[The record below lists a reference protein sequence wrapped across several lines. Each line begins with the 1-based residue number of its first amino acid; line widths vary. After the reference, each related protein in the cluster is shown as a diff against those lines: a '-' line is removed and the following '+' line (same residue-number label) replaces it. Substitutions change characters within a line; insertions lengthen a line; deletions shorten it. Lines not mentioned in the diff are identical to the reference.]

1 MRPPMTRRM
10 ATRAAAALLATAS
23 THLQPP
29 PHAGEPPQSAALAVV
44 AGGFLIPSMQYQ
56 SYADTL
62 ERLGCA
68 TLLYA
73 DESTLSR
80 PRPVTD
86 GAGALLQQAE
96 ALASQRGVA
105 PSAPLVLLG
114 HSRGCKTCVVAAAQ
128 SRRRVAALV
137 LLDPVDR
144 TDPDPA
150 TVLPS
155 LGTLRVPTVL
165 LGSGRSAYD
174 CAPPNSNYER
184 FAESL
189 SAAAP
194 RLVGKLGR
202 AGHTQ
207 FVDDRRALSVDV
219 CTPGRVSD
227 AAVREVALATS
238 EAWVRAALLDGA
250 ASSEQRARAVACLQ
264 ETPFEAGVEWSQ

>member
-1 MRPPMTRRM
+1 MRSPISPISRRV
-10 ATRAAAALLATAS
+10 ATKAAAALLAAAAS
-23 THLQPP
+23 SPLNAEPP
-29 PHAGEPPQSAALAVV
+29 PPAALAVV
-44 AGGFLIPSMQYQ
+44 AGGFLIPSTQYQ
-56 SYADTL
+56 SYADAL

-73 DESTLSR
+73 DESTLSK
-80 PRPVTD
+80 PRLVTE
-86 GAGALLQQAE
+86 GAGALLEQAE
-96 ALASQRGVA
+96 ALARQRGVA

-114 HSRGCKTCVVAAAQ
+114 HSRGCKTCVAAAAQ

-137 LLDPVDR
+137 LLDPVDK
-144 TDPDPA
+144 TDPDPT
-150 TVLPS
+150 TVLPT
-155 LGTLRVPTVL
+155 LGSLRVPTVL
-165 LGSGRSAYD
+165 LGSGRSGFD
-174 CAPPNSNYER
+174 CAPTNSNYER

-189 SAAAP
+189 SAATP
-194 RLVGKLGR
+194 RLVGRLGS

-250 ASSEQRARAVACLQ
+250 SGSEQRVREVTRLQ
-264 ETPFEAGVEWSQ
+264 ETQFAAGVEWSQT

>member
-1 MRPPMTRRM
+1 M
-10 ATRAAAALLATAS
+10 
-23 THLQPP
+23 
-29 PHAGEPPQSAALAVV
+29 
-44 AGGFLIPSMQYQ
+44 IPSMQYQ